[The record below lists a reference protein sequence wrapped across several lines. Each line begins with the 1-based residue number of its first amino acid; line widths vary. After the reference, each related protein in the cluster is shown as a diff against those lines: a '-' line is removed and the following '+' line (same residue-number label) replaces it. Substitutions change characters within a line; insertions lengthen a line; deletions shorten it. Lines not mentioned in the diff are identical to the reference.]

1 MILEHD
7 PGDRGVGKEAWVHG
21 RRITWAV
28 MHHVG
33 RQSTRGVDG
42 QPTFMF
48 AGHPH
53 RGALDDDYPE
63 VGVAMWHDGTLH
75 AFHVMPLTSKWQHLR
90 YQ

>member
-1 MILEHD
+1 MILEIEESA
-7 PGDRGVGKEAWVHG
+7 RKHG
-21 RRITWAV
+21 CTDAEIAWAV

-33 RQSTRGVDG
+33 RQSTQGIDG

-53 RGALDDDYPE
+53 RGALDEDYLE
-63 VGVAMWHDGTLH
+63 VGVAMWRDGTLH
-75 AFHVMPLTSKWQHLR
+75 AFHAMPLTSKWQHLR

>member
-1 MILEHD
+1 MILEVEESA
-7 PGDRGVGKEAWVHG
+7 RKHG
-21 RRITWAV
+21 CVDAEITWAV

-33 RQSTRGVDG
+33 RQSVKGVDG

-53 RGALDDDYPE
+53 VGALDDDFLE
-63 VGVAMWHDGTLH
+63 VGVAMWHDGSLH
-75 AFHVMPLTSKWQHLR
+75 AFHAMPLTSKWQHLR